1 MSEKSLWLL
10 IFILVYA
17 AFCFFWGVRGSN
29 YNSDSPEKFYLA
41 NKNVSSWVF
50 FFAATAATFSGL
62 TVISQTNLKQQ
73 ERSMVPCFK
82 LILKKK
88 L

>member
-41 NKNVSSWVF
+41 NKNIFVMIF
-50 FFAATAATFSGL
+50 L
-62 TVISQTNLKQQ
+62 TLGFYSIGQ
-73 ERSMVPCFK
+73 K
-82 LILKKK
+82 LNA
-88 L
+88 